1 MNNNLQVFMNQKKIA
16 IDNSI
21 VIDFTDDCHK
31 QLKDFFD
38 LSNNSYVLRHEIRYL
53 SEKADIA
60 INISQQIEIYILFKD
75 FVYLDDDILSSK
87 IVRRFVKKY
96 PILASSYE
104 LISPMKLDFKNLNIV
119 WDSLSFIYDAKQ
131 AAITLLITASI

>member
-1 MNNNLQVFMNQKKIA
+1 MNNNLQVFMKQKKIA
-16 IDNSI
+16 IANSI
-21 VIDFTDDCHK
+21 AIDFTDDCHK

-38 LSNNSYVLRHEIRYL
+38 LSNNSYVLGREVIYL
-53 SEKADIA
+53 SEKADIT

-131 AAITLLITASI
+131 AALTLLITASI

>member
-1 MNNNLQVFMNQKKIA
+1 MKQKKIA
-16 IDNSI
+16 IANSI
-21 VIDFTDDCHK
+21 AIDFTDDCHK

-38 LSNNSYVLRHEIRYL
+38 LSNNSYVLGREVIYL
-53 SEKADIA
+53 SEKADIT

-131 AAITLLITASI
+131 AALTLLITASI